1 MAALLA
7 KRRTKIVRRAPELAS
22 LKDRR
27 RAVEQTQEDLASA
40 MSVGQDWLSD
50 FSGDYRP
57 E

>member
-1 MAALLA
+1 MAALPA

-22 LKDRR
+22 PKDRR